1 MNQSWFIKKWSYLK
15 MASKFQEI
23 SAQFFILII
32 FKLFSLCKTWFKW
45 WTMKWQWLD
54 IDLSSWSGS
63 YSLVTPTTYSRDVT
77 VLLLWLFCSIIGNN
91 LVFSPHPDSSTL
103 PFSCWRLRFLFWW
116 WLCWCFLGGLGFSF
130 VRCQVTVIVT
140 RYLNVQLIV
149 STCFCVC
156 WTWCPKV
163 HLIVK

>member
-32 FKLFSLCKTWFKW
+32 FKLFSLCKTWFNW
-45 WTMKWQWLD
+45 RTTVIRYRSIFVEWFVQFGH
-54 IDLSSWSGS
+54 S
-63 YSLVTPTTYSRDVT
+63 TTYSRDVT

-116 WLCWCFLGGLGFSF
+116 WLCWCFFLGGLGCFSF

-156 WTWCPKV
+156 
-163 HLIVK
+163 